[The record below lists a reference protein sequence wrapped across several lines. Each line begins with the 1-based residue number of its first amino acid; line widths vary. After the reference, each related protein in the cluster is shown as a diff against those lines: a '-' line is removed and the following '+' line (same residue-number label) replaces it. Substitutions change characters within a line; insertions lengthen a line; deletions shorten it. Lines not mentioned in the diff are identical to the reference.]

1 MKRLG
6 FALLAL
12 FLLAPLLATAVIIS
26 LGSQEAES
34 CSGATAG
41 VDGVHGVETDTHVEA
56 ALQGDAARS
65 LDASQRTVV
74 ARIIAEG
81 RRRQVPPKAVVAALT
96 VAGAESGTGA
106 PWTDPEQPASSATAA
121 TAAREHAATR
131 LDDRGHTR
139 M

>member
-1 MKRLG
+1 MD
-6 FALLAL
+6 F
-12 FLLAPLLATAVIIS
+12 
-26 LGSQEAES
+26 
-34 CSGATAG
+34 
-41 VDGVHGVETDTHVEA
+41 GVED
-56 ALQGDAARS
+56 LG
-65 LDASQRTVV
+65 
-74 ARIIAEG
+74 
-81 RRRQVPPKAVVAALT
+81 AVVVLGAAEPLSVAPA